1 MKNNLFTRYP
11 LPLFFLLTYPLS
23 WWSVPIA
30 NGALIPHGPALAA
43 ILVLAIGEGR
53 QGLRKWW
60 ARVSQWRAGWWY
72 LIGPAIIA
80 IYLLGAL
87 ILNLLLGATITDSP
101 KLPAPAIWLQL
112 LLLGGLWEE
121 SGWTGYALPKL
132 QERFNQHKNGPLIA
146 TLILA
151 LFRALWHLPLLVR
164 GTLPWFDVFG
174 FSVIF
179 QLIITWLYNRS
190 GGSVPAV
197 MLLHYTSNVLAGGIM
212 LQVFSGSEKMTYWML
227 FTMCAGLIA
236 LLILWKEGAL
246 LGYRTHHPNKQGQPV
261 LSVNK

>member
-121 SGWTGYALPKL
+121 PGWTGYALPKL

-190 GGSVPAV
+190 GGGVPAV
-197 MLLHYTSNVLAGGIM
+197 MLFHYTSHALAGGLM
-212 LQVFSGSEKMTYWML
+212 LQIFSGREEMTFWML
-227 FTMCAGLIA
+227 FTMCAGPIA
-236 LLILWKEGAL
+236 LVILLEEGGL
-246 LGYRTHHPNKQGQPV
+246 L
-261 LSVNK
+261 